1 MLQPNSQEM
10 RMGLGIP
17 MRMGVPW

>member
-1 MLQPNSQEM
+1 MLLPNSQEM